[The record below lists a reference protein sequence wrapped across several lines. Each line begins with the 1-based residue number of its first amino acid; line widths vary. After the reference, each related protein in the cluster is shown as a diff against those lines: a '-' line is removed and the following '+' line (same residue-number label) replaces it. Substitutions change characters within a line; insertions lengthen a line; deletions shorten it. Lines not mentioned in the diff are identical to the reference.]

1 MTVTCIIPFR
11 NEKYRIG
18 GVLDA
23 LLKVKN
29 ISQIICVDGAST
41 DGGSK
46 FISTHYPQVELITLH
61 TNVGKTGTVQAG
73 IAAAKGEYILFFDAD
88 LSGVAPREVDT
99 VLEAVLDDTS
109 IDMVVFS
116 RKTPR
121 LITKLNRFD
130 LIYTGERILKKKD
143 IEVILEKGVSLFQLE
158 IAINTYMM
166 RNHKKIFYFSASH
179 TNLAK
184 TGKLGFIE
192 GVIEDIK
199 MFWQVCSFD
208 PWNYFAQTLFFCK
221 DELPPS
227 HSL

>member
-1 MTVTCIIPFR
+1 MTITCIVPFR
-11 NEKYRIG
+11 NEKERIG

-23 LLKVKN
+23 LLQVKN

-41 DGGSK
+41 DGGSEY
-46 FISTHYPQVELITLH
+46 INTYYPQVELITLP

-73 IAAAKGEYILFFDAD
+73 LQHATGDYTLFFDAD
-88 LSGVAPREVDT
+88 LSGVVPQEVDA
-99 VLEAVLDDTS
+99 VLEAVLHDAS

-130 LIYTGERILKKKD
+130 LIYTGERILKKRD
-143 IEVILEKGVSLFQLE
+143 IVTILEKGVSMFQLE

-192 GVIEDIK
+192 GVREDIV

-208 PWNYFAQTLFFCK
+208 PWNYFAQTLFFCRK
-221 DELPPS
+221 ELP
-227 HSL
+227 

>member
-11 NEKYRIG
+11 NEKERIG

-23 LLKVKN
+23 LLKVKY

-41 DGGSK
+41 DGGSE

-61 TNVGKTGTVQAG
+61 INVGKTGTVQAG
-73 IAAAKGEYILFFDAD
+73 LAAAKGEYILFFDAD
-88 LSGVAPREVDT
+88 LSGVVPQEVDA
-99 VLEAVLDDTS
+99 VLEAVLHDTS

-130 LIYTGERILKKKD
+130 LIYTGERVLKKSDLK
-143 IEVILEKGVSLFQLE
+143 ILLEKGVSMFQLE

-166 RNHKKIFYFSASH
+166 RNNKKIFYFSASH

-192 GVIEDIK
+192 GMKEDFA

-208 PWNYFAQTLFFCK
+208 PINYFLQTFFFCK
-221 DELPPS
+221 DELPPANR
-227 HSL
+227 